1 MEVEVEGQDI
11 PMSMKPPASKS
22 KGADVPAPKK
32 PSSQRILDAPSPAAT
47 IPDTPSESPLPSPPA
62 RGKEADLGARV
73 GQGRCSK
80 NIATPH
86 IYEFSGLTYTQ
97 ITTKNAIC
105 IMISHYFCMV
115 AIIAIPVVGIS
126 IGKPKNLEEAKL
138 LLAQPDP

>member
-1 MEVEVEGQDI
+1 MEVEIEGRDI
-11 PMSMKPPASKS
+11 PMPMEPPAS

-47 IPDTPSESPLPSPPA
+47 VPDTPSESPLPSPPTG
-62 RGKEADLGARV
+62 GKEADLGARV

-86 IYEFSGLTYTQ
+86 IYEFSGLTY
-97 ITTKNAIC
+97 IHKLPPKNAMYNDIALLLHGCNHSHPCC
-105 IMISHYFCMV
+105 IGNSV
-115 AIIAIPVVGIS
+115 
-126 IGKPKNLEEAKL
+126 GKPKSLEEAKL